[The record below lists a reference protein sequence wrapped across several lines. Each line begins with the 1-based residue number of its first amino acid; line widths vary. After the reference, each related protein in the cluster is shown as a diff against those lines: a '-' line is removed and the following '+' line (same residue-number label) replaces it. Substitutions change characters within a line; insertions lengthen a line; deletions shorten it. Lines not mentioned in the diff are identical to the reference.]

1 MKNITKKVML
11 IATILVSTANC
22 GNAMTNDQNTTQN
35 TENPLIFI
43 HGMEGGVLVDKK
55 TGQTEWVTAPEG
67 LGLSTPDLKLPL
79 KWSNDEIPKQDKD
92 NLIAISPI
100 DRITL
105 IPNIID
111 VKIYNGILTE
121 GAKKYKNFY
130 PFGYDWRRS
139 NLDSLDDYLRFLRK
153 VVTKNHKPVRV
164 IAHSMGGLLTMAAMQ
179 AEPELFDTVFFVG
192 VPFSGG
198 VGFLDNLHQGVSTGI
213 NSKILSPEVFSSMPS
228 AYSLFPTEAKTELSD
243 GKNPIKV
250 DFFNPKDWEDLKIG
264 PFAYDFAYNDQFRNH
279 FTKALKVAKL
289 FRQKIENGKLVKNG
303 ERIAKQPK
311 VYVIRGKSLSTMM
324 QVVKNGPQSKL
335 GWDFKSAPRQEGDG
349 LVSANSAY
357 PPKGIEYTLF
367 ESKYVHSDQLNEPAV
382 LKWIFE
388 QI

>member
-1 MKNITKKVML
+1 MKNITKKVL
-11 IATILVSTANC
+11 IIFIGLAFVSSC
-22 GNAMTNDQNTTQN
+22 GSIMQSSQNTIQN
-35 TENPLIFI
+35 TDETLVFI
-43 HGMEGGVLVDKK
+43 HGIKGGVLADKR
-55 TGQTEWVTAPEG
+55 TGDTAWITVPQA
-67 LGLSTPDLKLPL
+67 LGVSTPNLKLPL
-79 KWSNDEIPKQDKD
+79 QWSDADIPQQAKD
-92 NLIAISPI
+92 NLIAVSPV
-100 DRITL
+100 DRLTL

-111 VKIYNGILTE
+111 IKIYNGILTE

-139 NLDSLDDYLRFLRK
+139 NLDSLDDYLKFLRK
-153 VVTKNHKPVRV
+153 IVAKHHKPVKV

-179 AEPELFDTVFFVG
+179 ADPELFDTVFFVG
-192 VPFSGG
+192 TPFAGG
-198 VGFLDNLHQGVSTGI
+198 VGFLDDLHQGVSTGT
-213 NSKILSPEVFSSMPS
+213 NSKILSPEVVASMPS
-228 AYSLFPTEAKTELSD
+228 TYSLFPLEAKAELSD

-279 FTKALKVAKL
+279 FTKALKVAKI
-289 FRQKIENGKLVKNG
+289 FRQKLFNGKLVKNG

-311 VYVIRGKSLSTMM
+311 VYVIRGTSLTTLV

-335 GWDFKSAPRQEGDG
+335 GWDFKSAAKEGGDG
-349 LVSANSAY
+349 LVSAKDAY
-357 PPKGIEYTLF
+357 PPKGIDYTIF
-367 ESKYVHSDQLNEPAV
+367 ESKFQHGDQLNEPAV